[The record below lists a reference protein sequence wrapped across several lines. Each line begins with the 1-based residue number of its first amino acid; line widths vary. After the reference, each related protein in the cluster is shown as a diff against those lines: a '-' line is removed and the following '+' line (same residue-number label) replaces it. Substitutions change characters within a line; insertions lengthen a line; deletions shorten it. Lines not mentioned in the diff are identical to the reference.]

1 MPGQRFTLAESDMTI
16 TPIVTQSI
24 ISLVLALILGVAIG
38 LERQIRKHPAGLHT
52 NALVCMG
59 SAAYTLVA
67 LLITQDSSPTRIAGQ
82 VVTGVGFMCAGVIW
96 HHDDTVRGLNTA
108 ATIWCTA
115 AVGVLAG
122 LNFSLL
128 AVVAAVILLAAN
140 VLLHWVEHR
149 FFAEAADK

>member
-1 MPGQRFTLAESDMTI
+1 LTMK
-16 TPIVTQSI
+16 PIVAQSI
-24 ISLVLALILGVAIG
+24 FNLVLALMLGVAIG
-38 LERQIRKHPAGLHT
+38 LERQFRKHPAGLHT
-52 NALVCMG
+52 HALVCMG

-67 LLITQDSSPTRIAGQ
+67 LLIKQDSGPTRIAGQ

-122 LNFSLL
+122 LSFSFI
-128 AVVAAVILLAAN
+128 AIVAAAVLLGAN
-140 VLLHWVEHR
+140 VVLHRVEHQ
-149 FFAEAADK
+149 FFAESPDR